1 LKPFASVKVNATRLI
16 VTYLAAERS
25 MPPFL
30 PGSPALPPESRW
42 RLSVA
47 ERDGC
52 SGARLALGRHLRN
65 GEKAAVARCWDCC
78 HFSAPHRG
86 GPERAAPNI
95 LNIEK
100 VFTVF

>member
-1 LKPFASVKVNATRLI
+1 MTDRCNLRAARIPLEANAWANTS
-16 VTYLAAERS
+16 RS
-25 MPPFL
+25 
-30 PGSPALPPESRW
+30 
-42 RLSVA
+42 
-47 ERDGC
+47 GC

-65 GEKAAVARCWDCC
+65 GEKGAVARCWVCC

-95 LNIEK
+95 LNNEK